1 MKKILPLLFVITL
14 SAQAQVSNYD
24 YLYFCDKLIVDINNS
39 VPYLQVF
46 YADLT
51 EFKKKSSFR
60 FRYFDSYNFIR
71 QPDENAYSKIKG
83 GSNSLFKTTANELW
97 KLYNQCYAKNGEIVA
112 YIRLEDYKTDLEK
125 GFRLVSEMQQLQI
138 SMGKVRDQL
147 ASKITTEAN
156 AMSASTSFINP
167 YKLLMKAIVHEEE
180 LIRTLSQ
187 NFNEDRFVG
196 FEQDQILKSFLETDE
211 LLKTLTIIKL
221 PGQSYFKNCVEGLQ
235 LVQKTKQHALDNFSN
250 AATFDGRY
258 ANQLYNNLQNDF
270 NNDLLHFYSNFCAQA
285 RLNYYPRA
293 LWQYDLS
300 APAIPWPLTHL
311 NYSLPL
317 LDSLTITKQSAAL
330 PVAGFTQ
337 LNAIVNYIDECVGS
351 MENLFKELRSE
362 GSTWNSLR
370 EGKMPYKNPIL
381 KFDKFRIPISTHGL
395 ILKESKY
402 LPAPY
407 RASLINRVND
417 MQQIMLALQDH
428 LMELSQYMSSG
439 AFRGKNID
447 YIDTKLKTIETLY
460 TELDARKEKLF
471 IETRRAYASYPTQK
485 TNAWTVTSSVL
496 LKSTDDSRKI
506 LKQIDQR
513 VYEQN
518 QSPIPTA
525 AIHEDQ
531 RDLITNQLKYM
542 KGIVR
547 IGRNNGLCPY
557 TPYEYIPDYLKT
569 LEEKVVEFPTEV
581 EDKNKTYGD
590 FLYMHNIIVNQY
602 NKFAELGLGGNE
614 YSTNDPMRPVY
625 ILSYI
630 QQPPKYH
637 YEIPKPEI
645 KKEEPTSEPE
655 PVVEAPIEIISFDG
669 YAFNNL
675 VLLLDVSASMNRP
688 ERLPLLK
695 KSFQQLIRL
704 MRKEDEVSI
713 VIYSGKA
720 TLHLPP
726 ISASDTTKIMQSIQ
740 TLRSEGNTNIT
751 NGLALAYKTANKNFI
766 EGGNNKI
773 IMATDGEFKTTE
785 PLYKLAE
792 KNASK
797 ITLSVFD
804 FSQLA
809 APLQPLQS
817 LAEKGNGNYVKV
829 TTENSL
835 EVLAKEAQKEKQV
848 DSQD

>member
-1 MKKILPLLFVITL
+1 MKKILFILFTL
-14 SAQAQVSNYD
+14 TISAQAQVSNYD

-71 QPDENAYSKIKG
+71 QPDENAYIKIKG
-83 GSNSLFKTTANELW
+83 VSNSLFKTTANELW

-138 SMGKVRDQL
+138 AMGKVRDQL

-156 AMSASTSFINP
+156 AMSAPTNFIRP
-167 YKLLMKAIVHEEE
+167 YQLLMKAVVHEEE
-180 LIRTLSQ
+180 LIRRLRQ
-187 NFNEDRFVG
+187 NFNEERFVG
-196 FEQDQILKSFLETDE
+196 FAQDEILKSFLETDD
-211 LLKTLTIIKL
+211 LLKTLAVIKL

-250 AATFDGRY
+250 AATFDGQY
-258 ANQLYNNLQNDF
+258 ANQLYNNLLNDF

-293 LWQYDLS
+293 LWQYDFN
-300 APAIPWPLTHL
+300 APANPWPLTHL

-317 LDSLTITKQSAAL
+317 LDSLAITKQPAAL

-337 LNAIVNYIDECVGS
+337 LNAIVKFIDECVGS
-351 MENLFKELRSE
+351 MENLFKALRSE

-370 EGKMPYKNPIL
+370 GGKMPFKNPIL
-381 KFDKFRIPISTHGL
+381 KFDKFRIPISTHAL

-402 LPAPY
+402 LPTPY

-439 AFRGKNID
+439 AFRGKTID
-447 YIDTKLKTIETLY
+447 YIDTKLKTIEMLY
-460 TELDARKEKLF
+460 TELDIRKEKLF
-471 IETRRAYASYPTQK
+471 KETRKTYASFPVQK
-485 TNAWTVTSSVL
+485 SNAWIVTSSALV
-496 LKSTDDSRKI
+496 KATDDSRKI
-506 LKQIDQR
+506 LTQMDLR

-518 QSPIPTA
+518 QSPISTSV
-525 AIHEDQ
+525 IHEDQ

-569 LEEKVVEFPTEV
+569 LEEKVLEFPTDV

-637 YEIPKPEI
+637 HEIPKPEI
-645 KKEEPTSEPE
+645 KIEQPVKEEEASVEKNPE
-655 PVVEAPIEIISFDG
+655 VISFEG
-669 YAFNNL
+669 YPFNNL
-675 VLLLDVSASMNRP
+675 VLLLDVSGSMNQP

-695 KSFQQLIRL
+695 KSFQKLVRL
-704 MRKEDEVSI
+704 MRAEDEVSI
-713 VIYSGKA
+713 VIYSGTA
-720 TLHLPP
+720 ILHLPP
-726 ISASDTTKIMQSIQ
+726 VSASDTVTIMQSIQ
-740 TLRSEGNTNIT
+740 TLRSEGNTNIVD
-751 NGLALAYKTANKNFI
+751 GLALAYKTANKNFVK
-766 EGGNNKI
+766 GGNNKI
-773 IMATDGEFKTTE
+773 ILATDGDFKTAE
-785 PLYKLAE
+785 SLYKLAE

-797 ITLSVFD
+797 IMLSVFD

-809 APLQPLQS
+809 IPIVPLQT
-817 LAEKGNGNYVKV
+817 LAEKGSGSYLKV
-829 TTENSL
+829 TKKNLLSI
-835 EVLAKEAQKEKQV
+835 LAKEAQKSNMEKEK
-848 DSQD
+848 